1 MTSFKKFLPPIII
14 LTFLFTGCSTVNP
27 VKDPNTAPE
36 YVQAPDNAQGKA
48 IDEKEIDQQ
57 YRHIQEE
64 MAERIRKEELRQEQL
79 KKEAEEK
86 AKAEDEERGK
96 KEQNDAAAKA
106 KEQAQ
111 QQTKVQQPKVETVNA
126 SASDSSGSRPDIPEN
141 YPVEYWQEVENQIVA
156 LCNEER
162 EKASLKPLQINEELK
177 KIARYKSNEMLQH
190 QYFSHS
196 SPITSFMP
204 WDLAKNFGYKYTAF
218 GENLWMSRMSSE
230 DPKWTDQFKAV
241 VTAKEIVADWM
252 NSPGHKNNI
261 LNKSFSKIGVGVAYS
276 SKLKAYAVQEFSN

>member
-1 MTSFKKFLPPIII
+1 MTSFKKILPTIII
-14 LTFLFTGCSTVNP
+14 LTFLFTGCNAVNP
-27 VKDPNTAPE
+27 VKGPNTVPKH
-36 YVQAPDNAQGKA
+36 VQAPDNVQSKA
-48 IDEKEIDQQ
+48 NDEKVTDEQ
-57 YRHIQEE
+57 Y
-64 MAERIRKEELRQEQL
+64 ERFQKKMTESKRKEELRQEQL
-79 KKEAEEK
+79 IKEAEEK
-86 AKAEDEERGK
+86 AKTEDEERPK
-96 KEQNDAAAKA
+96 KEQDDTTAKA
-106 KEQAQ
+106 KEQPHQ
-111 QQTKVQQPKVETVNA
+111 QAKVQQPKVETSNA

-162 EKASLKPLQINEELK
+162 AKASLKPLQISEELK

-204 WDLAKNFGYKYTAF
+204 WDLAKNFGYKFTAF

-252 NSPGHKNNI
+252 NSSSHKDNI
-261 LNKSFSKIGVGVAYS
+261 LNKSFSKIGVGLAYS
-276 SKLKAYAVQEFSN
+276 SKLKAYAAQEFSN